1 MQTSGFRSAYV
12 ILAVA
17 AGLQPAAA
25 EGTAA
30 RLEKAVA
37 VLDKL
42 TDSSG
47 DGIRP
52 EEIASADCVAVI
64 PGFYKGAA
72 VVGVVFEADLLL
84 EVSFGRGFIACR
96 NGDNWSAPAAIT
108 MEAGSLGLQIGEN
121 IDIVILSLDK
131 QNRSKLLSGRFTIGL
146 DASAAWGNGKSSHGD
161 PNATIL
167 FFGHTKGSFAGFA
180 LNGAML
186 KPDETGNKALYG
198 KPIRNGEVVEGSAAA
213 PAIAQRFVS
222 KLTSL
227 LHPESSTP

>member
-1 MQTSGFRSAYV
+1 LIDADFGTQIRVCHSRGGCGLR
-12 ILAVA
+12 A

-37 VLDKL
+37 VLNKL

-52 EEIASADCVAVI
+52 EEIASAHCVAVI
-64 PGFYKGAA
+64 PGFS

-108 MEAGSLGLQIGEN
+108 MEPEVWAY
-121 IDIVILSLDK
+121 
-131 QNRSKLLSGRFTIGL
+131 RSAK
-146 DASAAWGNGKSSHGD
+146 
-161 PNATIL
+161 
-167 FFGHTKGSFAGFA
+167 
-180 LNGAML
+180 
-186 KPDETGNKALYG
+186 
-198 KPIRNGEVVEGSAAA
+198 
-213 PAIAQRFVS
+213 
-222 KLTSL
+222 TS
-227 LHPESSTP
+227 TW

>member
-1 MQTSGFRSAYV
+1 VLIDADFGTQIRVCHSRGGCGLR
-12 ILAVA
+12 A

-37 VLDKL
+37 VLNKL

-108 MEAGSLGLQIGEN
+108 MEPEVWAY
-121 IDIVILSLDK
+121 
-131 QNRSKLLSGRFTIGL
+131 RSAK
-146 DASAAWGNGKSSHGD
+146 
-161 PNATIL
+161 
-167 FFGHTKGSFAGFA
+167 
-180 LNGAML
+180 
-186 KPDETGNKALYG
+186 
-198 KPIRNGEVVEGSAAA
+198 
-213 PAIAQRFVS
+213 
-222 KLTSL
+222 TSTL
-227 LHPESSTP
+227 

>member
-1 MQTSGFRSAYV
+1 MQTSGLRSAYL

-30 RLEKAVA
+30 RLEKATA
-37 VLDKL
+37 VLNKL

-52 EEIASADCVAVI
+52 EEIASADCVAAI

-108 MEAGSLGLQIGEN
+108 MEPEVWAY
-121 IDIVILSLDK
+121 
-131 QNRSKLLSGRFTIGL
+131 RSAK
-146 DASAAWGNGKSSHGD
+146 
-161 PNATIL
+161 
-167 FFGHTKGSFAGFA
+167 
-180 LNGAML
+180 
-186 KPDETGNKALYG
+186 
-198 KPIRNGEVVEGSAAA
+198 
-213 PAIAQRFVS
+213 
-222 KLTSL
+222 TSTL
-227 LHPESSTP
+227 

>member
-1 MQTSGFRSAYV
+1 VSISIDSVSVPAVLVQIESQGHAQTSRLRSAYV

-37 VLDKL
+37 VLNKL

-47 DGIRP
+47 YGIRP

-96 NGDNWSAPAAIT
+96 NGDNWSAPAF
-108 MEAGSLGLQIGEN
+108 GRLGKRKVLP
-121 IDIVILSLDK
+121 
-131 QNRSKLLSGRFTIGL
+131 R
-146 DASAAWGNGKSSHGD
+146 
-161 PNATIL
+161 
-167 FFGHTKGSFAGFA
+167 
-180 LNGAML
+180 
-186 KPDETGNKALYG
+186 
-198 KPIRNGEVVEGSAAA
+198 
-213 PAIAQRFVS
+213 
-222 KLTSL
+222 
-227 LHPESSTP
+227 

>member
-1 MQTSGFRSAYV
+1 MQTSGLRSAYV

-17 AGLQPAAA
+17 AGLQAAAA

-37 VLDKL
+37 VLNKF

-47 DGIRP
+47 EGIRP

-108 MEAGSLGLQIGEN
+108 IEAGSLGIQIGEN

-146 DASAAWGNGKSSHGD
+146 DASVARGNGS
-161 PNATIL
+161 PPTVIPTQEL
-167 FFGHTKGSFAGFA
+167 SFSDT
-180 LNGAML
+180 
-186 KPDETGNKALYG
+186 PRD
-198 KPIRNGEVVEGSAAA
+198 RS
-213 PAIAQRFVS
+213 PAS
-222 KLTSL
+222 TSMARC
-227 LHPESSTP
+227 

>member
-1 MQTSGFRSAYV
+1 MQTSGLRSAYV
-12 ILAVA
+12 VLAVA

-37 VLDKL
+37 VLNQL

-47 DGIRP
+47 DAIRP
-52 EEIASADCVAVI
+52 EEVASADCVAVI

-72 VVGVVFEADLLL
+72 VVGVVFESDLLL

-108 MEAGSLGLQIGEN
+108 METGSLGVQIGEN
-121 IDIVILSLDK
+121 IDIVILSLDREL
-131 QNRSKLLSGRFTIGL
+131 RSKLISGRFTIGL
-146 DASAAWGNGKSSHGD
+146 DASVAWGNGKPAHGD
-161 PNATIL
+161 PDAKML
-167 FFGHTKGSFAGFA
+167 LFGHTKGSFAGFD

-186 KPDETGNKALYG
+186 KPDQTSNKALYG
-198 KPIRNGEVVEGSAAA
+198 KPIRNGEIVEGGIAT
-213 PAIAQRFVS
+213 PAVAQALVL

-227 LHPESSTP
+227 LHPSDR

>member
-1 MQTSGFRSAYV
+1 MQTSGLRSAFV

-17 AGLQPAAA
+17 ARLQPAA

-37 VLDKL
+37 VLNKL

-52 EEIASADCVAVI
+52 EEIASAHCVAVI
-64 PGFYKGAA
+64 PGFS

-108 MEAGSLGLQIGEN
+108 MEAGSLGIQIGEN

-131 QNRSKLLSGRFTIGL
+131 KNRSKLLSGRFTIGL
-146 DASAAWGNGKSSHGD
+146 DASAARGSGKSSHGD
-161 PNATIL
+161 PNAK
-167 FFGHTKGSFAGFA
+167 FSFSDTPRDRSPARPQWRDVETRRDRQQ
-180 LNGAML
+180 GAVWQ
-186 KPDETGNKALYG
+186 A
-198 KPIRNGEVVEGSAAA
+198 
-213 PAIAQRFVS
+213 
-222 KLTSL
+222 
-227 LHPESSTP
+227 H